1 MLEIELCGIKLDS
14 PLISASGILD
24 ESAESMIRLLDAG
37 ASAVT
42 TKSVGRNAREGHKN
56 PVIAE
61 TECGLLNG
69 MGLPNAGI
77 DNFQREMRV
86 LREKRPKSAVI
97 GSIFA
102 SDAEEFAMLAERMEA
117 YGTSAVELNLSCPH
131 AKGFGA
137 EIGSDPQ
144 AVLDISREV
153 KRSVRIPVFV
163 KLTPNVKSIVDL
175 AKACE
180 EAGADGI
187 TAINTVKGMKIDV
200 DSSYPILSCKTG
212 GLSGSAIKPIG
223 VRCVYEITEE
233 VSLPVIGTGGITS
246 GRDAVEYI
254 LAGASAVGIGTA
266 VYYEGR
272 EVFGKIRKEIVE
284 LLKGRGLGIE
294 EIKGMAHRR

>member
-42 TKSVGRNAREGHKN
+42 TKSVGRDAREGHKN

-86 LREKRPKSAVI
+86 LKKKRPESAII

-102 SDAEEFAMLAERMEA
+102 SDAEGFATLAERMEA
-117 YGTSAVELNLSCPH
+117 YGASAVELNLSCPH

-144 AVLDISREV
+144 TVLDISREV

-180 EAGADGI
+180 EAGANGI

-200 DSSYPILSCKTG
+200 ESSRPILSCKMG
-212 GLSGSAIKPIG
+212 GLSGPAIKPIG

-233 VSLPVIGTGGITS
+233 VPLPVIGTGGITS
-246 GRDAVEYI
+246 GRDAIEYI
-254 LAGASAVGIGTA
+254 LAGASAVGIGAA

-272 EVFGKIRKEIVE
+272 AVFGKIRKEIVE
-284 LLKGRGLGIE
+284 LLEEKGLGIE